1 LNTIKNLSIHE
12 LNQHRSAFSS
22 EQLTLVIDSI
32 LEGYTKA
39 EAWMIEHEVGTAYLL
54 WEQANNT
61 FYLSQF
67 TSSIACQDSLA
78 ELVAS
83 EIVPRAS
90 NLAKAHFKL
99 RSLDPLPDAFIQS
112 CWPGLLHDTAFIRL
126 YRYDKPIVAKFAPKR
141 NAQIVAID
149 RALLENEAI
158 QWREWVCEEIEGMW
172 PNRESFYQAG
182 FGAAAII
189 DQHIV
194 SACTAEFMSQRHCGI
209 GIATHHEYQRL
220 GLACA
225 CAIKFLHQ
233 ALGKGIQPYWECN
246 SRNLP
251 SLRLAEKLG
260 FRVIEEASVWVGSFV
275 N

>member
-1 LNTIKNLSIHE
+1 MNTIKNVSIQE

-39 EAWMIEHEVGTAYLL
+39 EAWIIEHEFGLAYLL

-67 TSSIACQDSLA
+67 MASFACQDSLA

-126 YRYDKPIVAKFAPKR
+126 YRYDKPIVAKFTPKR
-141 NAQIVAID
+141 NAQIVPID
-149 RALLENEAI
+149 RALLENEAL
-158 QWREWVCEEIEGMW
+158 QWREWVREEIEGMW
-172 PNRESFYQAG
+172 PSLETFYEAG
-182 FGAAAII
+182 FGAAAIV
-189 DQHIV
+189 DQRIV
-194 SACTAEFMSQRHCGI
+194 SACTAEFVSQRHCGI
-209 GIATHHEYQRL
+209 GIATHHEYQQQ
-220 GLACA
+220 GFASVSA
-225 CAIKFLHQ
+225 TKFLHQ
-233 ALGKGIQPYWECN
+233 ALSNGIQPYWECN

-260 FRVIEEASVWVGSFV
+260 FRVIEEATVWIGSFV
-275 N
+275 S